1 MPFSFKT
8 SVRLDKPAREIVWN
22 TLACVGNK
30 NAHTIIVEVRDGHT
44 QVDLTGYG
52 VQLYAK
58 RQDKGS
64 VYISGSV
71 DENGCAV
78 VTLDEKCYAVEGRLR
93 CTVEISKGECIMA
106 AAQVCLLVG
115 RAHGDVIID
124 PGESIPSLETLMA
137 QIAEMKAATKQANS
151 AAQAAQDVADSMEAR
166 VAAVENAAADSKK
179 SAASAQ
185 ASAASAQASAASAQT
200 SAAAA
205 QSSAENAASDADA
218 ALAQAGQAQ
227 TAVEQMSM
235 ELSGKVDGAYV
246 EDGALYLT
254 SGGEVVAG
262 PFSGFGGGSGSGS
275 GATMAVTLTNL
286 LESRTL
292 TVAGGSAVMLRF
304 AYTSTDAEGMDDGEG
319 IGTVTVGGVRK
330 ATFSAA
336 QGENAIDIAP
346 YLASGANTVRIRVE
360 NSEGSAK
367 TLTYSV
373 TMISL
378 TMSTTFAEMAVYTG
392 AVVFAYTVTGSGT
405 KTIHFAMDGVEI
417 GTEEVVSSGRSRSY
431 AIAQQS
437 DGAHVLTC
445 WATLVQ
451 DGVEVSSNVL
461 TIGMM
466 FVSSAMSKAAV
477 LTTFDQTSAVQG
489 DALSVPFMVYDP
501 NSESAKVT
509 LRVLEGDGSVF
520 SEQVRTVDRNE
531 QTWVVQN
538 YPTGAIRLIIACGTA
553 SAECALTVSQSSVT
567 VTPVT
572 DALKLHFDPTG
583 RSNGEENAAE
593 WTDGSVTAA
602 FSGVGFGAADGWMT
616 DADGASCLRILPCG
630 QMTIPFAPFAS
641 DARDSGVTIEV
652 EMATHNVRDY
662 DTVVFS
668 CLSGGRGFYLASQY
682 AQLESE
688 QSSVGMQFR
697 EDEKVRVSFAVEPR
711 SLHRLIYVYVDGIL
725 CGVTQYPESDN
736 FAQTPTAGL
745 TIGAESAGIDLYRI
759 RIYGKGLT
767 RAEILDNAIADMALL
782 AERTDAARRNDI
794 FDLAG
799 DIVVSKLPSTLP
811 YMVISCADL
820 PQYKGDKK
828 DCAIEYV
835 NPADP
840 ARSFT
845 CENAQIDVQGTSSAG
860 YKKKNFK
867 WKIKGGFTYTASG
880 ETADGYMLR
889 EGSMP
894 ASVFCMKADVASSEG
909 ANNVELV
916 RLYNDTVPHR
926 TPAQEA
932 DSRVRVGID
941 GVPCVIFWQNTE
953 TGEVRFWG
961 KYNFNHDKGAENIF
975 GLTDGCESW
984 ETLNNTSS
992 RVIYKSA
999 DFTGTAWQDDFEAR
1013 YPDGNT
1019 DPANLA
1025 VMAAWVAST
1034 DRSAVST
1041 ESEKAAR
1048 LAKFRAEFEE
1058 HFVLEPMLYYYLF
1071 TETFL
1076 MVDSRAKNFFPTTFD
1091 GVHWFPFPYDF
1102 DTAIGINNEGQLV
1115 FDYDLEDTDTVDGS
1129 NVFNGQE
1136 SVLFTN
1142 LRDAFPDELSAMYKT
1157 LRSGGVFSCDEV
1169 LRRFTA
1175 HQSVWP
1181 EAVWNEDA
1189 WEKYL
1194 EPLENDNDGSYLAM
1208 LQGSKASQRAWW
1220 LFNGFRYRDSKY
1232 QCGDAQSQFITLR
1245 CYAVGDITVTPY
1257 SHIWPRIKYGS
1268 YTVTRRGKRNEAMT
1282 LACPLDAMNDT
1293 EVYIYS
1299 ADRLAA
1305 IGDMSPLQV
1314 GYANF
1319 SMATKLQSLK
1329 LGDGAADYANTRL
1342 TELYVGNNELLTLLD
1357 VRNCQ
1362 NLSMTVD
1369 LSGCVGI
1376 ETIRAKGS
1384 SVTGFTLPVGGRL
1397 RTLELPGTVTNL
1409 TIRDQKQFETL
1420 SMDGYGALTTLRL
1433 ESTPGLPVED
1443 ILLGAE
1449 ALTRARLIGM
1459 EWAAESEES
1468 LTRCIERLEG
1478 CIGMDAAGSNTDRA
1492 VVTGRVSVPSIS
1504 AELLTRIN
1512 DDFPELV
1519 VVAGGVAQYVVRYVN
1534 YDGTL
1539 LTRAVVGDGDAAPD
1553 PVAEGTIE
1561 APTREGTE
1569 DTRYAYTGFILPEH
1583 VSGNLTLTAKYE
1595 MQYRVRFM
1603 NGDAVYS
1610 EQWIVSGQAAS
1621 TPGGTPTKA
1630 STAQYSYAFSRWEGN
1645 YAEITAPTE
1654 INAVFTATVRTYT
1667 VRWYNGSTLLETDTG
1682 VAYGTTPTYNGS
1694 TPVDAE
1700 NGQPFIGWEPAV
1712 AAITGDTD
1720 YQAKFE
1726 PPVDYD
1732 ALWQAVFDSIDAGTY
1747 ATDYAIGDTVPLDLG
1762 SEGVVNMQIAAF
1774 DTDDLADGSG
1784 KAPITWI
1791 SKELLK
1797 TRHKMNP
1804 DLVTNEDG
1812 TYQEGTGTIGGW
1824 EKSEIRTYMG
1834 DTVKLLISEEVR
1846 IRIRS
1851 VVKKHPA
1858 YNTSGSKFT
1867 QTTEDDV
1874 WIPSY
1879 DECIG
1884 ISSNYNALFNNKNE
1898 NRIKKVGSSS
1908 ASAWWLRTAS
1918 NSINFYYVS
1927 SRGEG
1932 GEGHSTSAYTS
1943 FGVALGFCT

>member
-1 MPFSFKT
+1 MRPWNIARTIDLSEWKNSVEYLGVLAYSTNVKAHKLTLTIMYGDKT
-8 SVRLDKPAREIVWN
+8 ESLDGYSIRAYFLLGNPEKPDTMVPVGGTCNGNVAEATFPAAAYSNAQASVIVCAERTGEQIPLYAARYHVRAGSSETIVDPEQSVP
-22 TLACVGNK
+22 TLAELLSEIDNMK
-30 NAHTIIVEVRDGHT
+30 TAT
-44 QVDLTGYG
+44 QKANEAA
-52 VQLYAK
+52 QAAK
-58 RQDKGS
+58 DTAAALQQK
-64 VYISGSV
+64 IS
-71 DENGCAV
+71 
-78 VTLDEKCYAVEGRLR
+78 AVED
-93 CTVEISKGECIMA
+93 
-106 AAQVCLLVG
+106 AAQEAL
-115 RAHGDVIID
+115 
-124 PGESIPSLETLMA
+124 
-137 QIAEMKAATKQANS
+137 S
-151 AAQAAQDVADSMEAR
+151 AAQAAGQ
-166 VAAVENAAADSKK
+166 
-179 SAASAQ
+179 SAQ
-185 ASAASAQASAASAQT
+185 SAELSAT
-200 SAAAA
+200 AA

-262 PFSGFGGGSGSGS
+262 PFSGFGGGGSGS
-275 GATMAVTLTNL
+275 GATMTVTLSNL

-292 TVAGGSAVMLRF
+292 TVAGNSAVLLRF
-304 AYTSTDAEGMDDGEG
+304 AYSSTDADGMDDGEG

-330 ATFSAA
+330 ATFTAA

-378 TMSTTFAEMAVYTG
+378 DMSTTFAEMAVYTG

-405 KTIHFAMDGVEI
+405 KTVHFAMDGVEI

-445 WATLVQ
+445 WATIVQ

-461 TIGMM
+461 TVGMM
-466 FVSSAMSKAAV
+466 FVSGTMAEPSV
-477 LTTFDQTSAVQG
+477 LTTFDRTSAVQG
-489 DALSVPFMVYDP
+489 EALSVPFMVYDP
-501 NSESAKVT
+501 ASESAQVT
-509 LRVLEGDGSVF
+509 LRVLAGDGSTF
-520 SEQVRTVDRNE
+520 SEQTRTVDRTA

-538 YPTGAIRLIIACGTA
+538 YPTGAIRLVIACGTA
-553 SAECALTVSQSSVT
+553 KAECALEVTQSGVT

-572 DALKLHFDPTG
+572 DALLLHFDPTG
-583 RSNGEENAAE
+583 RSNGEENAAA

-602 FSGVGFGAADGWMT
+602 FEDIGFGAADGWMT
-616 DADGASCLRILPCG
+616 DADGASCLRILPG
-630 QMTIPFAPFAS
+630 GLMTIPFEPFAS
-641 DARDSGVTIEV
+641 DARDSGLTIEV

-668 CLSGGRGFYLASQY
+668 CLSGGRGFTLASQY
-682 AQLESE
+682 ARLDSE

-736 FAQTPTAGL
+736 FAQTPASGL
-745 TIGAESAGIDLYRI
+745 TIGAGSAGIDLYRV

-767 RAEILDNAIADMALL
+767 RAEILDNAIADMALI
-782 AERTDAARRNDI
+782 AERTEAARRNDI

-811 YMVISCADL
+811 YMIVSCAEL

-828 DCAIEYV
+828 SCAIEYV

-845 CENAQIDVQGTSSAG
+845 CESAQIDVQGTSSAG

-867 WKIKGGFTYTASG
+867 WKIKGGLTYTASG
-880 ETADGYMLR
+880 EEAEGYMLR
-889 EGSMP
+889 EGSLL

-916 RLYNDTVPHR
+916 RLYNDTVPHK

-941 GVPCVIFWQNTE
+941 GVPCVIFWQNTA

-961 KYNFNHDKGAENIF
+961 KYNFNHDKGAENVF

-1041 ESEKAAR
+1041 EAEKATR

-1115 FDYDLEDTDTVDGS
+1115 FDYDLEDKDTVDGD
-1129 NVFNGQE
+1129 NVFNGQD
-1136 SVLFTN
+1136 SVLWCN
-1142 LRDAFPDELSAMYKT
+1142 LRDAFPDELAAMYKT

-1175 HQSVWP
+1175 HQRVWP

-1305 IGDMSPLQV
+1305 IGDLSPLQV

-1357 VRNCQ
+1357 VRNCV

-1376 ETIRAKGS
+1376 ETILAKGS

-1420 SMDGYGALTTLRL
+1420 TMDGYGALTTLRL

-1443 ILLGAE
+1443 ILLGAD

-1459 EWAAESEES
+1459 EWEAESEES
-1468 LTRCIERLEG
+1468 LTSCIERLEG

-1519 VVAGGVAQYVVRYVN
+1519 VVAGGAAQYVVRYVN

-1539 LTRAVVGDGDAAPD
+1539 LTRAVVGEGDAAPD

-1569 DTRYAYTGFILPEH
+1569 DTRYAYTGFILPEQ
-1583 VSGNLTLTAKYE
+1583 VSGNLTLTAQYKTT
-1595 MQYRVRFM
+1595 YRVRFM
-1603 NGDAVYS
+1603 NEGTVYS

-1621 TPGGTPTKA
+1621 TPGGTPAKA

-1667 VRWYNGSTLLETDTG
+1667 VYFYNGSTLLQTVTNVPYG
-1682 VAYGTTPTYNGS
+1682 GSASYTGTTP
-1694 TPVDAE
+1694 VDPDGRE
-1700 NGQPFIGWEPAV
+1700 FGGWSPSPTN
-1712 AAITGDTD
+1712 ITGNTSCYAQYVSEKEVAEITD
-1720 YQAKFE
+1720 DWATIF
-1726 PPVDYD
+1726 
-1732 ALWQAVFDSIDAGTY
+1732 ANIDNGTY
-1747 ATDYAIGDTVPLDLG
+1747 SSVYKVGNYKPIDLG
-1762 SEGVVNMQIAAF
+1762 SEGVINMQIAGF
-1774 DTDDLADGSG
+1774 DKDTLADGSG
-1784 KAPITWI
+1784 MAPITWI
-1791 SKELLK
+1791 GLELLA
-1797 TRHKMNP
+1797 TSHTMNP
-1804 DLVTNEDG
+1804 SLVTNADG
-1812 TYQEGTGTIGGW
+1812 TYKEGTGSIGGW
-1824 EKSEIRTYMG
+1824 EKSDMRTYMR
-1834 DTVKLLISEEVR
+1834 DTVKPLIPEEVR
-1846 IRIRS
+1846 SRIRT
-1851 VVKKHPA
+1851 VVKTQTA
-1858 YNTSGSKFT
+1858 YGTSGISVT

-1874 WIPSY
+1874 WIPSK
-1879 DECIG
+1879 DECFG
-1884 ISSNYNALFNNKNE
+1884 SSSTYKALFE
-1898 NRIKKVGSSS
+1898 DTSANRIKYKVGASSS
-1908 ASAWWLRTAS
+1908 SDWWLRCAFSVANFRHVDTS
-1918 NSINFYYVS
+1918 GNSYREVANAWF
-1927 SRGEG
+1927 R
-1932 GEGHSTSAYTS
+1932 
-1943 FGVALGFCT
+1943 VALGFCT

>member
-8 SVRLDKPAREIVWN
+8 IVRLDKPAREIVWE

-30 NAHTIIVEVRDGHT
+30 NAHTIIVEVRDGLA

-52 VQLYAK
+52 VQLYAQ

-64 VYISGSV
+64 VYIGGSV

-78 VTLDEKCYAVEGRLR
+78 VTLDERCYAVEGRLR
-93 CTVEISKGECIMA
+93 CTVEISKGDVIMA

-115 RAHGDVIID
+115 KAHGDVIID
-124 PGESIPSLETLMA
+124 PGESIPSLEALMA
-137 QIAEMKAATKQANS
+137 QIAEMKAATEKANS
-151 AAQAAQDVADSMEAR
+151 AAQAAQIAADEMEERFSEVSESMSIQIAS
-166 VAAVENAAADSKK
+166 AENAAL
-179 SAASAQ
+179 ASAGNAAAAQ
-185 ASAASAQASAASAQT
+185 QSARSAEQSAT
-200 SAAAA
+200 AA

-227 TAVEQMSM
+227 NAVEQMSM

-246 EDGALYLT
+246 LDGALYLT

-262 PFSGFGGGSGSGS
+262 PFSGFGGGSGGSS
-275 GATMAVTLTNL
+275 GATMAVTLSNL

-292 TVAGGSAVMLRF
+292 TVAGGSAVLLRF
-304 AYTSTDAEGMDDGEG
+304 AYSSVDEEGMDDGEG

-330 ATFSAA
+330 AVFTAA

-405 KTIHFAMDGVEI
+405 KTVHFAMDGVEI

-461 TIGMM
+461 TVGMM
-466 FVSSAMSKAAV
+466 FVTGAMAEPSV
-477 LTTFDQTSAVQG
+477 LTTFDRKSAVQG
-489 DALSVPFMVYDP
+489 EALNVPFMVYDP
-501 NSESAKVT
+501 ASESAQVS
-509 LRVLEGDGSVF
+509 LRVLAEDGSVY
-520 SEQVRTVDRNE
+520 SEQTRTVDRTA

-538 YPTGAIRLIIACGTA
+538 YPTGAIRLSIACGTA
-553 SAECALTVSQSSVT
+553 KAECALTVSESSVT

-572 DALKLHFDPTG
+572 DALLLHFDPTG
-583 RSNGEENAAE
+583 RSNGEEDAAA

-602 FSGVGFGAADGWMT
+602 FEDIGFGAADGWMT
-616 DADGASCLRILPCG
+616 DADGASCLRILPGG

-641 DARDSGVTIEV
+641 DARESGLTIEV

-662 DTVVFS
+662 DTVVLS

-682 AQLESE
+682 AQLSSE

-782 AERTDAARRNDI
+782 AERTEAARRNDI

-799 DIVVSKLPSTLP
+799 DIVVSKLPATLP
-811 YMVISCADL
+811 YMVISCAEL

-835 NPADP
+835 SPADP
-840 ARSFT
+840 SRGFT
-845 CENAQIDVQGTSSAG
+845 CESAQIDVQGTSSAG

-867 WKIKGGFTYTASG
+867 WKIKSGFTYTASG
-880 ETADGYMLR
+880 EAAEGYMLR

-916 RLYNDTVPHR
+916 CLYNDTVPHK
-926 TPAQEA
+926 TPAQEE

-941 GVPCVIFWQNTE
+941 GVPCVVFWQNTE
-953 TGEVRFWG
+953 TGDVRFWG
-961 KYNFNHDKGAENIF
+961 KYNFNHDKGAENVF

-984 ETLNNTSS
+984 ETLNNTSN

-1013 YPDGNT
+1013 YPEDNT

-1034 DRSAVST
+1034 DRSAVSSD
-1041 ESEKAAR
+1041 EEKAER
-1048 LAKFRAEFEE
+1048 LQKFRDEFEE
-1058 HFVLEPMLYYYLF
+1058 HFILEPMLFYYLF

-1091 GVHWFPFPYDF
+1091 GAHWFPFPYDF

-1129 NVFNGQE
+1129 NVFNGQD

-1194 EPLENDNDGSYLAM
+1194 EPLENDNDGSYLTM

-1305 IGDMSPLQV
+1305 IGDLSPLQV

-1357 VRNCQ
+1357 VRNCV

-1376 ETIRAKGS
+1376 ETILAKGS

-1420 SMDGYGALTTLRL
+1420 TMDGYGALTTLRL
-1433 ESTPGLPVED
+1433 ENTPGLPVED
-1443 ILLGAE
+1443 ILLGAD

-1459 EWAAESEES
+1459 EWEAESEES

-1519 VVAGGVAQYVVRYVN
+1519 VVAGGAAQYVVRYIN

-1539 LTRAVVGDGDAAPD
+1539 LTRAVVGEGDAAPD

-1569 DTRYAYTGFILPEH
+1569 DTRYAYTGFILPEK
-1583 VSGNLTLTAKYE
+1583 VSGNLTLTAQYE
-1595 MQYRVRFM
+1595 TQYRVRFM
-1603 NGDAVYS
+1603 NGDAVYD

-1621 TPGGTPTKA
+1621 TPGGTPAKA
-1630 STAQYSYAFSRWEGN
+1630 STAQYSYAFSRWEGD
-1645 YAEITAPTE
+1645 YASITAPTE

-1667 VRWYNGSTLLETDTG
+1667 VYFYNGSTLLQTVTNVPYGGSASYTG
-1682 VAYGTTPTYNGS
+1682 STPTYTGD
-1694 TPVDAE
+1694 DAE
-1700 NGQPFIGWEPAV
+1700 DYEFTGFSPSGTN
-1712 AAITGDTD
+1712 ITGDTSCYAQFRYNGYVYTKLIDRSISGD
-1720 YQAKFE
+1720 YTNETVMSVGDYAFNRCSALTSVSLPAATTIGSNSFQNCTALTSISLPTATSIGSYAFQGCSALSSITLPAVTSIGEYAFQSCSALTIVSLSAATSIGGYAFFSCSKFE
-1726 PPVDYD
+1726 
-1732 ALWQAVFDSIDAGTY
+1732 ALILSNAEAVCTLS
-1747 ATDYAIGDTVPLDLG
+1747 
-1762 SEGVVNMQIAAF
+1762 
-1774 DTDDLADGSG
+1774 
-1784 KAPITWI
+1784 
-1791 SKELLK
+1791 
-1797 TRHKMNP
+1797 
-1804 DLVTNEDG
+1804 
-1812 TYQEGTGTIGGW
+1812 
-1824 EKSEIRTYMG
+1824 
-1834 DTVKLLISEEVR
+1834 
-1846 IRIRS
+1846 
-1851 VVKKHPA
+1851 
-1858 YNTSGSKFT
+1858 
-1867 QTTEDDV
+1867 
-1874 WIPSY
+1874 
-1879 DECIG
+1879 
-1884 ISSNYNALFNNKNE
+1884 
-1898 NRIKKVGSSS
+1898 
-1908 ASAWWLRTAS
+1908 
-1918 NSINFYYVS
+1918 
-1927 SRGEG
+1927 
-1932 GEGHSTSAYTS
+1932 STSAFNSSLISKGTGYIY
-1943 FGVALGFCT
+1943 VPAALVDSYKAATNWSTYADQIRAIEDYPEITGGENS

>member
-8 SVRLDKPAREIVWN
+8 IVRLDKPAREIVWN

-30 NAHTIIVEVRDGHT
+30 NAHKIIVEVRDGHT

-78 VTLDEKCYAVEGRLR
+78 VTLDEQCYAVEGRLR
-93 CTVEISKGECIMA
+93 CTVEISKGDVIMA

-115 RAHGDVIID
+115 RAHGDVIVD
-124 PGESIPSLETLMA
+124 PGEAIPSLETLMA
-137 QIAEMKAATKQANS
+137 QIAEMKAVTQQANE

-262 PFSGFGGGSGSGS
+262 PFSGFGGGGSGS
-275 GATMAVTLTNL
+275 GATMTVTLTNL

-378 TMSTTFAEMAVYTG
+378 DMSTTFAEMAVYTG

-405 KTIHFAMDGVEI
+405 KTVHFAMDGVEI

-445 WATLVQ
+445 WATIVQ

-461 TIGMM
+461 TVGMM
-466 FVSSAMSKAAV
+466 FVTSAMAEPAV
-477 LTTFDQTSAVQG
+477 LTTFDRTSAVQG
-489 DALSVPFMVYDP
+489 EALNVPFMVYDP
-501 NSESAKVT
+501 ASESAQVT
-509 LRVLEGDGSVF
+509 LRVLAEDGSAF
-520 SEQVRTVDRNE
+520 SEQTLTVDRTA

-538 YPTGAIRLIIACGTA
+538 YPTGAIRLVIACGTA
-553 SAECALTVSQSSVT
+553 KAECALEVTQSGVT

-572 DALKLHFDPTG
+572 DALLLHFDPTG
-583 RSNGEENAAE
+583 RSNGEENAAA

-602 FSGVGFGAADGWMT
+602 FEDIGFGAADGWMT
-616 DADGASCLRILPCG
+616 DADGASCLRILPG
-630 QMTIPFAPFAS
+630 GLMTIPFEPFAS
-641 DARDSGVTIEV
+641 DARDSGLTIEV

-668 CLSGGRGFYLASQY
+668 CLSGGRGFTLASQY
-682 AQLESE
+682 ARLDSE
-688 QSSVGMQFR
+688 QSSVGMQFK

-736 FAQTPTAGL
+736 FAQTPASGL
-745 TIGAESAGIDLYRI
+745 TIGAGSAGIDLYRI

-782 AERTDAARRNDI
+782 SERTEAARRNDI

-811 YMVISCADL
+811 YMIVSCAEL

-828 DCAIEYV
+828 SCAIEYV

-845 CENAQIDVQGTSSAG
+845 CESAQIDVQGTSSSG

-867 WKIKGGFTYTASG
+867 WKIKGGFAYTASG
-880 ETADGYMLR
+880 EAAEGYMLR
-889 EGSMP
+889 EGSLP

-916 RLYNDTVPHR
+916 RLYNDTVPHK

-941 GVPCVIFWQNTE
+941 GVPCVIFWQNTA

-961 KYNFNHDKGAENIF
+961 KYNFNHDKGAENVF

-999 DFTGTAWQDDFEAR
+999 DFTGTSWQDDFEAR

-1115 FDYDLEDTDTVDGS
+1115 FDYDLEDTDTVDGD
-1129 NVFNGQE
+1129 NVFNGQD
-1136 SVLFTN
+1136 SVLWCN

-1245 CYAVGDITVTPY
+1245 CYAVGNITVTPY

-1305 IGDMSPLQV
+1305 IGDLSHLQV

-1329 LGDGAADYANTRL
+1329 LGDGATDYANTRL
-1342 TELYVGNNELLTLLD
+1342 TELYVGNNELLTLLN
-1357 VRNCQ
+1357 VRNCV

-1376 ETIRAKGS
+1376 ETILAKGS

-1443 ILLGAE
+1443 MLLGAD

-1459 EWAAESEES
+1459 EWEAESEES

-1519 VVAGGVAQYVVRYVN
+1519 VVAGGAAQYVVRYVN

-1539 LTRAVVGDGDAAPD
+1539 LARAVVGEGDAAPD
-1553 PVAEGTIE
+1553 PVANGTIE

-1569 DTRYAYTGFILPEH
+1569 DTRYAYTGFILPEQ
-1583 VSGNLTLTAKYE
+1583 VIGNLTLTAQYE
-1595 MQYRVRFM
+1595 TQYRVRFM
-1603 NGDAVYS
+1603 NEDAVYS

-1621 TPGGTPTKA
+1621 TPSGTPTKA
-1630 STAQYSYAFSRWEGN
+1630 STAQYSYAFSRWDCD
-1645 YAEITAPTE
+1645 YASITAPTE

-1667 VRWYNGSTLLETDTG
+1667 VRWYNGDTLLETDTG
-1682 VAYGTTPTYNGS
+1682 VAYGTTPTYDGS

-1712 AAITGDTD
+1712 AAITGNTD

-1726 PPVDYD
+1726 PLVDYD
-1732 ALWQAVFDSIDAGTY
+1732 ALWQSVFDSIDAGTY

-1774 DTDDLADGSG
+1774 DADDLADGSG

-1797 TRHKMNP
+1797 TSRRYNAS
-1804 DLVTNEDG
+1804 LVTNDDG
-1812 TYQEGTGTIGGW
+1812 TYQEGTGSVGGW
-1824 EKSEIRTYMG
+1824 EKSEMRAYMN
-1834 DTVKLLISEEVR
+1834 DTVKPLVPDE
-1846 IRIRS
+1846 IRNRLRT
-1851 VVKKHPA
+1851 VLKTQEA
-1858 YNTSGSKFT
+1858 FDTAGNKFT
-1867 QTTEDDV
+1867 QSTNDDV

-1879 DECIG
+1879 GECT
-1884 ISSNYNALFNNKNE
+1884 
-1898 NRIKKVGSSS
+1898 GSSS
-1908 ASAWWLRTAS
+1908 MYITLFEDNNNKRIKHPVDNTTSANWWLRSAS
-1918 NSINFYYVS
+1918 NKVNYN
-1927 SRGEG
+1927 SRIYNNGEG
-1932 GEGHSTSAYTS
+1932 DGASPIFSAYI
-1943 FGVALGFCT
+1943 ALSFCT